1 MVHIPETQQSFLVSQ
16 TWLGCRIWTEAG
28 RVCRPVLESIPQAA
42 SCLGVF
48 SVPHEVSKQ
57 TVKWHCGLT
66 QQDTR
71 RTVGV
76 LGAQLSIVNPL
87 ASRQTLS
94 VGVRGVGD
102 GSMAQWLSTYHT
114 RVQPRTSVW
123 IPRKPH
129 M

>member
-1 MVHIPETQQSFLVSQ
+1 ML
-16 TWLGCRIWTEAG
+16 A
-28 RVCRPVLESIPQAA
+28 SIPQAA

-94 VGVRGVGD
+94 VGVRGMGD
-102 GSMAQWLSTYHT
+102 GSMAQWLNTYHT
-114 RVQPRTSVW
+114 CVQPRTRVW